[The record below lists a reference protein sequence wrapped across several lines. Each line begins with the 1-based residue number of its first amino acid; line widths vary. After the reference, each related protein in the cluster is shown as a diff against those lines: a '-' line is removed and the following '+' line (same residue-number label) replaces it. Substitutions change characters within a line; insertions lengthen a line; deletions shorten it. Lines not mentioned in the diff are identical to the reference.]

1 MGQESGRC
9 DHHGSDDVHLYL
21 LGKVDRSTTISDR
34 SLQAE
39 SCEGS
44 NNNHQDTCKGKGES
58 EEKTVTVSWKK
69 IKKNK
74 AGKKL
79 LKQIKSIQVQ
89 YSTDKKFKNNV
100 NTKTVGKK
108 KTKVTLK
115 LQKKTT
121 YYIRVRYKGANG
133 FSKWSKVKRVKT
145 K

>member
-1 MGQESGRC
+1 M
-9 DHHGSDDVHLYL
+9 
-21 LGKVDRSTTISDR
+21 K
-34 SLQAE
+34 AKAKK
-39 SCEGS
+39 
-44 NNNHQDTCKGKGES
+44 NK
-58 EEKTVTVSWKK
+58 VTVSWKK

-89 YSTDKKFKNNV
+89 YSTDKTFKKDV
-100 NTKTVGKK
+100 KTKSVGKK

-121 YYIRVRYKGANG
+121 YYIRVRYKAADG
-133 FSKWSKVKRVKT
+133 FSKWSTVKRVKT